1 MGNGLWPMPQEVLV
15 VRKKVPSNFDALLGG
30 LKAAAEDTRLRL
42 LALLDQAEL
51 TVSDLTDILG
61 QSQPRI
67 SRHLRLLAEAGIV
80 ERFREASWAFYRR
93 ASEGAGAPLADA
105 ILALAD
111 PSDPIFERDRERL
124 AQVRATRQS
133 AAQNYFRKHAGRW
146 DELRK
151 LHVSDVAVE
160 AAVRDALA
168 GKRIDSLL
176 DLGTGTGRILELFG
190 SEISRGVGIDLNP
203 EMLQFARANLDKAGL
218 KNCSVRQGDLYN
230 LPFPRDS
237 FDAIVLHQVLHYLDD
252 GARALREAARV
263 LRPSGRLVVVDFAPH
278 QLEFLRDE
286 HAHRRLGFAP
296 DTVEEWLK
304 EAGLE
309 FDKHRALAPEKKNE
323 NALTVSVWVARD
335 PRIQLA
341 SEGREVA

>member
-1 MGNGLWPMPQEVLV
+1 M
-15 VRKKVPSNFDALLGG
+15 VRKKTPSNFEALLGG

-42 LALLDQAEL
+42 LVLLDQAEL

-67 SRHLRLLAEAGIV
+67 SRHLRLLAEAGIL

-93 ASEGAGAPLADA
+93 ASESAGASLADA
-105 ILALAD
+105 ILSLAD
-111 PSDPIFERDRERL
+111 PVDPIFERDRERL
-124 AQVRATRQS
+124 AQVRSARQA
-133 AAQNYFRKHAGRW
+133 AAQNYFRKHAARW

-151 LHVSDVAVE
+151 LHVPE
-160 AAVRDALA
+160 AAVETAVREALS

-190 SEISRGVGIDLNP
+190 AEISRGVGIDLNP

-218 KNCSVRQGDLYN
+218 KHCSVRQGDLYN

-237 FDAIVLHQVLHYLDD
+237 FDAIVMHQVLHYLED

-296 DTVEEWLK
+296 DVVEQWLK
-304 EAGLE
+304 DAGVE
-309 FDKHRALAPEKKNE
+309 FEFHRALAPEKNSDG
-323 NALTVSVWVARD
+323 ALTVSVWVARD
-335 PRIQLA
+335 NRILLA
-341 SEGREVA
+341 GEGREVA

>member
-1 MGNGLWPMPQEVLV
+1 M
-15 VRKKVPSNFDALLGG
+15 VRKKAASNFDELLSG

-67 SRHLRLLAEAGIV
+67 SRHLKLLAEAGIV

-93 ASEGAGAPLADA
+93 ANDGAGAPLADA
-105 ILALAD
+105 ILKLAD
-111 PSDPIFERDRERL
+111 SSDPVFERDRERL
-124 AQVRATRQS
+124 AQVRAARQA
-133 AAQNYFRKHAGRW
+133 AAQNYFRKHAARW

-151 LHVSDVAVE
+151 LHVSEAAVE
-160 AAVRDALA
+160 AAVREAFT

-190 SEISRGVGIDLNP
+190 PEISRGVGIDLNP
-203 EMLQFARANLDKAGL
+203 EMLQFARANLDRAGL
-218 KNCSVRQGDLYN
+218 KNCSVRQGDLFN

-252 GARALREAARV
+252 GARAIREAARV
-263 LRPSGRLVVVDFAPH
+263 LRPGGRLVVVDFAPH
-278 QLEFLRDE
+278 KLEFLRDE

-296 DTVEEWLK
+296 DAIEQWLK

-309 FDKHRALAPEKKNE
+309 FDRHRELAAEKKSDS
-323 NALTVSVWVARD
+323 ALTVSVWAARD
-335 PRIQLA
+335 PRIMLA
-341 SEGREVA
+341 EQGREVA

>member
-1 MGNGLWPMPQEVLV
+1 MAEALAPEGFSLV
-15 VRKKVPSNFDALLGG
+15 RRKTPSNFDALLGG
-30 LKAAAEDTRLRL
+30 LKAVAEDTRLRL

-93 ASEGAGAPLADA
+93 ATEGAGAPLADA
-105 ILALAD
+105 ILSLAD
-111 PSDPIFERDRERL
+111 PADPIFERDRERL
-124 AQVRATRQS
+124 AQVRAARQS
-133 AAQNYFRKHAGRW
+133 AAQNYFRKHAASW
-146 DELRK
+146 DQLRK
-151 LHVSDVAVE
+151 LHISEGAVE
-160 AAVRDALA
+160 AAVREALA
-168 GKRIDSLL
+168 GKRIDALL

-190 SEISRGVGIDLNP
+190 AEISRGVGIDLNP

-237 FDAIVLHQVLHYLDD
+237 FDAIVMHQVLHYLED

-263 LRPSGRLVVVDFAPH
+263 LRSGGRLVVVDFAPH
-278 QLEFLRDE
+278 QLEFLREE

-296 DTVEEWLK
+296 EAVEQWLK
-304 EAGLE
+304 ESGLE
-309 FDKHRALAPEKKNE
+309 FERHRALVPEKNSE
-323 NALTVSVWVARD
+323 SALTVSVWVARD
-335 PRIQLA
+335 PRTLLA
-341 SEGREVA
+341 GEGREVA

>member
-1 MGNGLWPMPQEVLV
+1 MGDGPSIEDLQPV
-15 VRKKVPSNFDALLGG
+15 VRKKTASNFDALLGG

-42 LALLDQAEL
+42 LALLDEAEL

-93 ASEGAGAPLADA
+93 ATEGAGAPLAGA

-111 PSDPIFERDRERL
+111 SADPIFERDRERL
-124 AQVRATRQS
+124 AQVRAARQS
-133 AAQNYFRKHAGRW
+133 AAQSYFRKHAARW

-160 AAVRDALA
+160 TAVREALA

-190 SEISRGVGIDLNP
+190 TEISRGVGIDLNP
-203 EMLQFARANLDKAGL
+203 EMLQFARANLDRAGL

-263 LRPSGRLVVVDFAPH
+263 LRPGGMLVVVDFAPH

-296 DTVEEWLK
+296 EVVEQWLS

-309 FDKHRALAPEKKNE
+309 FEKHRALSPERKNE
-323 NALTVSVWVARD
+323 NALTVSIWVARD
-335 PRIQLA
+335 PRLLLA
-341 SEGREVA
+341 AEGREVA

>member
-1 MGNGLWPMPQEVLV
+1 M
-15 VRKKVPSNFDALLGG
+15 VRKKTPSNFEALLGG

-42 LALLDQAEL
+42 LVLLDQAEL

-67 SRHLRLLAEAGIV
+67 SRHLRLLAEAGIL

-93 ASEGAGAPLADA
+93 ASESAGASLADA
-105 ILALAD
+105 ILSLAD
-111 PSDPIFERDRERL
+111 PADPIFERDRERL
-124 AQVRATRQS
+124 AQVRAARQA
-133 AAQNYFRKHAGRW
+133 AAQNYFRKHAARW

-151 LHVSDVAVE
+151 LHVPE
-160 AAVRDALA
+160 AAVETAVREALS

-190 SEISRGVGIDLNP
+190 GEISRGVGIDLNP
-203 EMLQFARANLDKAGL
+203 EMLQFARANLDRAGL
-218 KNCSVRQGDLYN
+218 KHCSVRQGDLYN

-237 FDAIVLHQVLHYLDD
+237 FDAIVMHQVLHYLED

-296 DTVEEWLK
+296 DVVEQWLRD
-304 EAGLE
+304 AGLE
-309 FDKHRALAPEKKNE
+309 FELHRALAPEKKSDG
-323 NALTVSVWVARD
+323 ALTVSVWVARD
-335 PRIQLA
+335 SRILLA
-341 SEGREVA
+341 GEGREVA